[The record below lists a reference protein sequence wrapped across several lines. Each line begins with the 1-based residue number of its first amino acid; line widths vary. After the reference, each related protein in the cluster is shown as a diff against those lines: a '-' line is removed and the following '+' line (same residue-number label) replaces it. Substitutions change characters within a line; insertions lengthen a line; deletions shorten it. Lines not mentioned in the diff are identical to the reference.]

1 MKQEDKMLI
10 IVEGDTDKH
19 FIESYCNYLSLKC
32 EVFTSKG
39 KDKSQKNENNGIQ
52 RVRQYIEKA
61 LTKGERI
68 LIIFDADD
76 DKEKSL
82 KNIHNQLDLLE
93 TSLKKQCESSLDTIL
108 KEQCEIF
115 LIPNNQDKGNLETLL
130 ENIAKEKCILK
141 CFDDY
146 NKCITRLQNQNSKI
160 KLPEKKSKV
169 FAYLSSFDIKIDENF
184 QLNEDIW
191 DLQNPYLDNLK
202 NFLMQTTKNAKIKS
216 KTKKP

>member
-10 IVEGDTDKH
+10 IVEGDTDEH

-82 KNIHNQLDLLE
+82 KNIHNQLDLLNP
-93 TSLKKQCESSLDTIL
+93 SWKK
-108 KEQCEIF
+108 QCEIF
-115 LIPNNQDKGNLETLL
+115 LMPNNQDKGNLETLL

-146 NKCITRLQNQNSKI
+146 IKCITRLQNQNSKI
-160 KLPEKKSKV
+160 KLPAKKSKV
-169 FAYLSSFDIKIDENF
+169 FAYLSSFGIQIDENF
-184 QLNEDIW
+184 QLNEYIW

-216 KTKKP
+216 KTKKS